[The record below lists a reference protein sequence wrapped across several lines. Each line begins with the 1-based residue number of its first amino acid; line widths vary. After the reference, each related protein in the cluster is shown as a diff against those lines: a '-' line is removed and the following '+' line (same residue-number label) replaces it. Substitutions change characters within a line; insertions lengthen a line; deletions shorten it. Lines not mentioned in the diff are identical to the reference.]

1 MKIIVF
7 ELNRAYS
14 RMTNLRINIKKNTK
28 KLEHLNRSNNVI
40 IAVSGK
46 GGTGKTLVSSLLIKA
61 LSDTKKDILA
71 IDADPDS
78 NLPEALGVDVHKT
91 VGDVR
96 EELKEDTAKGNIPQ
110 GMNKWDILD
119 YRVMESIIETPN
131 FDLLVMGRPEG
142 SGCYCA
148 VNNMLRRII
157 ENLSSNYDMIIIDT
171 EAGLEHLSR
180 RTTQNVDVM
189 LVVTDKSKRG
199 MLTAQRIGQLADELE
214 IKFQDLYL
222 VLNRV
227 NTENKEEILKKAK
240 ETGLEMVGVI
250 HEDDEVTQ
258 YDIEGRPLVELP
270 DESNTVKAVSGI
282 LSRIIS

>member
-1 MKIIVF
+1 
-7 ELNRAYS
+7 
-14 RMTNLRINIKKNTK
+14 
-28 KLEHLNRSNNVI
+28 VI

-46 GGTGKTLVSSLLIKA
+46 GGTGKTLISSLLIKS
-61 LSDTKKDILA
+61 LSDTKQDILA

-78 NLPEALGVDVHKT
+78 NLPESLGIDVQKT

-96 EELKEDTAKGNIPQ
+96 EELKEDTAKGRIPT

-119 YRVMESIIETPN
+119 YKIMESIIETPK
-131 FDLLVMGRPEG
+131 FDLLAMGRPEG

-157 ENLSSNYDMIIIDT
+157 ENLSSNYDVIIIDT

-199 MLTAQRIGQLADELE
+199 MLTAKRIGKLADDLD
-214 IKFQDLYL
+214 IKFKELYL

-227 NTENKEEILKKAK
+227 KDDTKDEILRKAK
-240 ETGLEMVGVI
+240 ETGLEIVGVI
-250 HEDDEVTQ
+250 HEDEEVTKF
-258 YDIEGRPLVELP
+258 DIEGRPLVELP
-270 DESNTVKAVSGI
+270 NESNTVKAVSKI
-282 LSRIIS
+282 LSRIKSN

>member
-1 MKIIVF
+1 M
-7 ELNRAYS
+7 
-14 RMTNLRINIKKNTK
+14 
-28 KLEHLNRSNNVI
+28 I

-61 LSDTKKDILA
+61 LSDTENDILA

-96 EELKEDTAKGNIPQ
+96 EELKEDTAKGRIPT

-119 YRVMESIIETPN
+119 YKIMESIIETPN

-157 ENLSSNYDMIIIDT
+157 ENLSSNYDVIIIDT

-199 MLTAQRIGQLADELE
+199 ILTAQRIGQLAEELE
-214 IKFQDLYL
+214 IKFQELYL

-227 NTENKEEILKKAK
+227 NTENEEEVLKRAK

-250 HEDDEVTQ
+250 YEDDEVTQ

-270 DESNTVKAVSGI
+270 DESNTVKTVSGI

>member
-1 MKIIVF
+1 M
-7 ELNRAYS
+7 
-14 RMTNLRINIKKNTK
+14 
-28 KLEHLNRSNNVI
+28 I

-46 GGTGKTLVSSLLIKA
+46 GGTGKTLVSSLLIKS
-61 LSDTKKDILA
+61 LTSTGKDILA

-96 EELKEDTAKGNIPQ
+96 EELKEDTAKGRIPT

-119 YRVMESIIETPN
+119 YKIMESIIETPS

-157 ENLSSNYDMIIIDT
+157 ENLSSNYDVIIIDT

-214 IKFQDLYL
+214 IKFQELYL
-222 VLNRV
+222 VVNRV
-227 NTENKEEILKKAK
+227 NPENEEQILKKAR
-240 ETGLEMVGVI
+240 ETGLDIAGVI
-250 HEDDEVTQ
+250 FEDEEVTQ

-270 DESNTVKAVSGI
+270 DESNTVKTVSGI
-282 LSRIIS
+282 LSRIRK

>member
-1 MKIIVF
+1 M
-7 ELNRAYS
+7 
-14 RMTNLRINIKKNTK
+14 
-28 KLEHLNRSNNVI
+28 I

-61 LSDTKKDILA
+61 LSGTKKNILA

-78 NLPEALGVDVHKT
+78 NLPEALGVEVHKT

-96 EELKEDTAKGNIPQ
+96 EELKEDTAKGRIPT

-157 ENLSSNYDMIIIDT
+157 ENLSSNYDVIIIDT

-199 MLTAQRIGQLADELE
+199 ILTAQRIGQLAEELD
-214 IKFQDLYL
+214 INFQKLFL

-227 NTENKEEILKKAK
+227 NAENKNEVISKVK
-240 ETGLEMVGVI
+240 ETGLELVGVI
-250 HEDDEVTQ
+250 YEDDQVTDF
-258 YDIEGRPLVELP
+258 DIEGRPLVELP
-270 DESNTVKAVSGI
+270 SESNTVKAVSGM

>member
-1 MKIIVF
+1 MLTFLTMAIAQSLIVT
-7 ELNRAYS
+7 LG
-14 RMTNLRINIKKNTK
+14 NIF
-28 KLEHLNRSNNVI
+28 L
-40 IAVSGK
+40 
-46 GGTGKTLVSSLLIKA
+46 
-61 LSDTKKDILA
+61 
-71 IDADPDS
+71 
-78 NLPEALGVDVHKT
+78 LGVDVHKT

-96 EELKEDTAKGNIPQ
+96 EELKEDTAKGKIPT

-119 YRVMESIIETPN
+119 YKIMESIIETPN

-157 ENLSSNYDMIIIDT
+157 ENLSSNYDVIIIDT

-214 IKFQDLYL
+214 IKFQELYL
-222 VLNRV
+222 VVNRV
-227 NTENKEEILKKAK
+227 NPENEEQILKKAR
-240 ETGLEMVGVI
+240 ETGLDIAGVI
-250 HEDDEVTQ
+250 FEDEEVTQ

-270 DESNTVKAVSGI
+270 DESNTVKTVSGI
-282 LSRIIS
+282 LSRIRK

>member
-1 MKIIVF
+1 M
-7 ELNRAYS
+7 
-14 RMTNLRINIKKNTK
+14 
-28 KLEHLNRSNNVI
+28 I

-46 GGTGKTLVSSLLIKA
+46 GGTGKTLVSSLLIKS
-61 LSDTKKDILA
+61 LTSTGKDILA

-96 EELKEDTAKGNIPQ
+96 EELKEDTAKGRIPT

-119 YRVMESIIETPN
+119 YKIMESIIETPS

-157 ENLSSNYDMIIIDT
+157 ENISSNYDVIIIDT

-214 IKFQDLYL
+214 IKFQELYL
-222 VLNRV
+222 VVNRV
-227 NTENKEEILKKAK
+227 NPENEEQILKKAR
-240 ETGLEMVGVI
+240 ETGLDIAGVI
-250 HEDDEVTQ
+250 FEDEEVTQ

-270 DESNTVKAVSGI
+270 DESNTVKTVSGI
-282 LSRIIS
+282 LSRIRK

>member
-1 MKIIVF
+1 M
-7 ELNRAYS
+7 
-14 RMTNLRINIKKNTK
+14 
-28 KLEHLNRSNNVI
+28 I

-61 LSDTKKDILA
+61 LSDTKNDILA

-96 EELKEDTAKGNIPQ
+96 EELKEDTAKGRIPT

-119 YRVMESIIETPN
+119 YKIMESIIETPN

-157 ENLSSNYDMIIIDT
+157 ENLSSNYDVIIIDT

-199 MLTAQRIGQLADELE
+199 ILTAQRIGQLAEELE
-214 IKFQDLYL
+214 IKFQELYL

-227 NTENKEEILKKAK
+227 NTENEEEVLKRAK

-250 HEDDEVTQ
+250 YEDDEVTQ

-270 DESNTVKAVSGI
+270 DESNTVKTVSGI

>member
-1 MKIIVF
+1 M
-7 ELNRAYS
+7 
-14 RMTNLRINIKKNTK
+14 
-28 KLEHLNRSNNVI
+28 I

-61 LSDTKKDILA
+61 LSDTKNDILA

-96 EELKEDTAKGNIPQ
+96 EELKEDTAKGRIPT

-119 YRVMESIIETPN
+119 YKIMESIIETPN

-157 ENLSSNYDMIIIDT
+157 ENLSSNYDVIIIDT

-199 MLTAQRIGQLADELE
+199 ILTAQRIGQLAEELE
-214 IKFQDLYL
+214 IKFQELYL

-227 NTENKEEILKKAK
+227 NTENEEEVLKKAK

-250 HEDDEVTQ
+250 YEDDEVTQ

-270 DESNTVKAVSGI
+270 DESNTVKTVSGI

>member
-1 MKIIVF
+1 
-7 ELNRAYS
+7 
-14 RMTNLRINIKKNTK
+14 
-28 KLEHLNRSNNVI
+28 VI

-46 GGTGKTLVSSLLIKA
+46 GGTGKTLVSSLLIKS
-61 LSDTKKDILA
+61 LTSTGKDILA

-78 NLPEALGVDVHKT
+78 NLPEALGVDVYKT

-96 EELKEDTAKGNIPQ
+96 EELKEDTAKGRIPT

-119 YRVMESIIETPN
+119 YKIMESIIETPS

-157 ENLSSNYDMIIIDT
+157 ENLSSNYDVIIIDT

-199 MLTAQRIGQLADELE
+199 MLTAKRIGQLADELE
-214 IKFQDLYL
+214 IKFQELYL
-222 VLNRV
+222 VVNRV
-227 NTENKEEILKKAK
+227 NPENEEQILKKVR
-240 ETGLEMVGVI
+240 ETGLNIAGVI
-250 HEDDEVTQ
+250 FEDEVVTQ

-270 DESNTVKAVSGI
+270 DESNTVKTVSGI
-282 LSRIIS
+282 LSRIRK